1 MGTTLAGIVDPHI
14 RSIVR
19 ESCILSS
26 LSFSLFSLFQFM
38 SWRFDRGHP
47 DNKMSFIF
55 FKQYNIYCILEYY
68 NILFSIFKL
77 FKLILKRV
85 DRNCVLNLIFPI
97 FLIYFWKIIFFQQF
111 WLDQLES
118 EIKEYVHQF
127 FIVQFVREKQSEM
140 NFKKIKIRSVKFC
153 SIGKENDIIAAM
165 EQATLKLSKDS
176 FFLKKCI
183 LLLDWLPQ
191 TNIII
196 EYRIF

>member
-85 DRNCVLNLIFPI
+85 DRNCVLNLIFSNILDLFLENNFFSTILTRPI
-97 FLIYFWKIIFFQQF
+97 GKRN
-111 WLDQLES
+111 
-118 EIKEYVHQF
+118 K
-127 FIVQFVREKQSEM
+127 R
-140 NFKKIKIRSVKFC
+140 IRS
-153 SIGKENDIIAAM
+153 SIFHRPICTWETKWNE
-165 EQATLKLSKDS
+165 
-176 FFLKKCI
+176 F
-183 LLLDWLPQ
+183 
-191 TNIII
+191 
-196 EYRIF
+196 